1 MKLYHME
8 VLEEL
13 PLERNFSLKPP
24 IENLV
29 SSHNNPEDGLSLAK

>member
-13 PLERNFSLKPP
+13 PLKRNFPLKTL

-29 SSHNNPEDGLSLAK
+29 SSHNNPEDGLSLTK